1 MVSPVSGTT
10 NGIRSEHGT
19 VFTYELAIVA
29 TVVFI
34 GMTVGLSSLRDAVI
48 GESSD
53 FALSMQLLNQ
63 SYSFAPPVGT
73 AATTNGSA
81 FSDAGDMPDEYADP
95 SGEMANCIVLVAALD
110 ETPVAIRITPNAD
123 DVSTDRGRFY
133 DTGAGL
139 LHSNARITYA
149 IDLPTDGVY
158 RFSAGFW
165 AHQAGTDLANVAF
178 ELNGTT
184 IQDFDVAST
193 DATDPE
199 THQVSQ
205 FLPAG
210 SHTFTLRF
218 TNDSNAG
225 GGDRNLFINWLEVV
239 GPF

>member
-1 MVSPVSGTT
+1 MSGTK

-53 FALSMQLLNQ
+53 FALSMQVLNQ

-110 ETPVAIRITPNAD
+110 ETPVAIRIMPD
-123 DVSTDRGRFY
+123 DDNVTRFRAQIR
-133 DTGAGL
+133 DTGAAFF
-139 LHSNARITYA
+139 HRDATITFA

-158 RFSAGFW
+158 RFSAGIW
-165 AHQAGTDLANVAF
+165 AQQAGTDLANAAF
-178 ELNGTT
+178 ELNGVT
-184 IQDFDVAST
+184 IQDFDIAST
-193 DATDPE
+193 DATKPE

-218 TNDSNAG
+218 TNDYSSG
-225 GGDRNLFINWLEVV
+225 GSDRNMFVNWLEVV